1 VRVLAAV
8 DKFRGSA
15 TAAEVARAVG
25 NACWDLGW
33 DCDEAPVADG
43 GEGTLEALGGPN
55 RRTTVTGPLGEPVEA
70 AWRLSGGTA
79 VIEMARASGL
89 TLVGGSEG
97 NDPVAATTAGTGQLV
112 NAAVAAGAKRLL
124 ICLGGSATTDGG
136 LGAIEAIVAPGRL
149 RGLEVLVAC
158 DVRTRFTQ
166 AAALFGP
173 QKGATPAQVQL
184 LTGRLER
191 LVDVYR
197 ERFGVDVSAIDGAG
211 AAGGLAGG
219 LVALGAHLVPGF
231 QLVAEEIG
239 LDERAERADLVVTGE
254 GHLDAQSFAG
264 KVVGGVLELATD
276 LGKPVLAVAGIVDD
290 DVRDRLPNVSI
301 AERFGLERALREP
314 LTCIADALRDVL
326 PTVVP
331 PP

>member
-33 DCDEAPVADG
+33 DCDEAAVADG

-55 RRTTVTGPLGEPVEA
+55 RRTVVTGPLGEPVAA

-79 VIEMARASGL
+79 VIEMAQASGL
-89 TLVGGSEG
+89 TLAGGAEG

-166 AAALFGP
+166 AAAIFGP

-197 ERFGVDVSAIDGAG
+197 ERFGVDVSEIDGAG

-219 LVALGAHLVPGF
+219 LVALGARLVPGF
-231 QLVAEEIG
+231 QLVADEIG

-264 KVVGGVLELATD
+264 KVVGGVLELATS

-290 DVRDRLPNVSI
+290 DVSDRLPTVCI

-314 LTCIADALRDVL
+314 LTCIADALREVL
-326 PTVVP
+326 PTMAP